1 MKAKMTKLCLLFIL
15 LCSLPVFYSC
25 SDEADAF
32 YLYEYWEVMFDP
44 EPPISETSLSITG
57 GTKLG
62 IKGGVAPYTAEIADG
77 QIATAYV
84 DENNDIQI
92 SSIKL
97 GSTSLMVKDADG
109 RIIKIG
115 LKVVNGKQSFSVNS
129 VEARITGI
137 DESLLDEQQK
147 EKLEA
152 VKKKIKDEAG
162 IQATGGIAFS
172 YDQKSSGKVTIVTS
186 KDNAPKIEGSFSR
199 STSESGTTF
208 QITING
214 KEYDCK
220 FKLPERSDT
229 SKSITTR
236 DLGPIPYWLVEDV
249 TEDYKSDVT
258 DLFGINATSL
268 KIERIYIGS
277 FTPLRYVYS
286 SFYKIDAAKSTKN
299 CFLSHLSSFSY

>member
-84 DENNDIQI
+84 DKNNDIQI

-97 GSTSLMVKDADG
+97 GNTSLMVKDADG

-186 KDNAPKIEGSFSR
+186 KDNTPKIEGSFSR

-258 DLFGINATSL
+258 DLFGINVTSL

-277 FTPLRYVYS
+277 FTPLR
-286 SFYKIDAAKSTKN
+286 
-299 CFLSHLSSFSY
+299 

>member
-1 MKAKMTKLCLLFIL
+1 MKAKMAKLCLLFIL

-162 IQATGGIAFS
+162 IQAIGGIAFS

-236 DLGPIPYWLVEDV
+236 DLDPIPYWLVEDV

-277 FTPLRYVYS
+277 FTPLR
-286 SFYKIDAAKSTKN
+286 
-299 CFLSHLSSFSY
+299 

>member
-1 MKAKMTKLCLLFIL
+1 MKAKMAKLCLLFIL

-62 IKGGVAPYTAEIADG
+62 IKGGVAHYTAEIADG

-147 EKLEA
+147 GKLEA
-152 VKKKIKDEAG
+152 VIKKIKDEAG

-277 FTPLRYVYS
+277 FTPLR
-286 SFYKIDAAKSTKN
+286 
-299 CFLSHLSSFSY
+299 

>member
-152 VKKKIKDEAG
+152 VIKKIKDEAG

-186 KDNAPKIEGSFSR
+186 KDNTPKIEGSFSR

-277 FTPLRYVYS
+277 FTPLR
-286 SFYKIDAAKSTKN
+286 
-299 CFLSHLSSFSY
+299 

>member
-25 SDEADAF
+25 SDEADDF
-32 YLYEYWEVMFDP
+32 YLFEYWEVMFDP

-97 GSTSLMVKDADG
+97 GNTSLMVKDADG

-137 DESLLDEQQK
+137 NESLLDEQQK
-147 EKLEA
+147 EKLEE
-152 VKKKIKDEAG
+152 VIKKIKDEAG

-186 KDNAPKIEGSFSR
+186 KDNTPKIEGSFSR

-277 FTPLRYVYS
+277 FTPLR
-286 SFYKIDAAKSTKN
+286 
-299 CFLSHLSSFSY
+299 

>member
-1 MKAKMTKLCLLFIL
+1 MKAKMAKLCLLFIL

-77 QIATAYV
+77 QIAIAYV
-84 DENNDIQI
+84 DENNDIRI

-152 VKKKIKDEAG
+152 VIKKIKDEAG
-162 IQATGGIAFS
+162 IQATGVIAFS

-220 FKLPERSDT
+220 FKLPERPDT

-277 FTPLRYVYS
+277 FTPLR
-286 SFYKIDAAKSTKN
+286 
-299 CFLSHLSSFSY
+299 

>member
-15 LCSLPVFYSC
+15 LCSLSVFYSC

-77 QIATAYV
+77 QIAIAYV

-97 GSTSLMVKDADG
+97 GNTSLMVKDADG

-152 VKKKIKDEAG
+152 VIKKIKDEAG
-162 IQATGGIAFS
+162 IQATGVIAFS

-220 FKLPERSDT
+220 FKLPERPDT

-277 FTPLRYVYS
+277 FTPLR
-286 SFYKIDAAKSTKN
+286 
-299 CFLSHLSSFSY
+299 

>member
-1 MKAKMTKLCLLFIL
+1 ML
-15 LCSLPVFYSC
+15 
-25 SDEADAF
+25 
-32 YLYEYWEVMFDP
+32 DP
-44 EPPISETSLSITG
+44 EPPLVKRLPITG

-152 VKKKIKDEAG
+152 VIKKIKDEAG

-172 YDQKSSGKVTIVTS
+172 YDQKSSGKVTIVAS

-249 TEDYKSDVT
+249 TENYKSDVIGQFET
-258 DLFGINATSL
+258 DATSL

-277 FTPLRYVYS
+277 FTPLR
-286 SFYKIDAAKSTKN
+286 
-299 CFLSHLSSFSY
+299 

>member
-1 MKAKMTKLCLLFIL
+1 MKAKMAKLCLLFIL

-25 SDEADAF
+25 SDEADDF
-32 YLYEYWEVMFDP
+32 YLFEYWEVMLDP

-129 VEARITGI
+129 VEAKITGI

-152 VKKKIKDEAG
+152 VIKKIKEEAG

-186 KDNAPKIEGSFSR
+186 KDNTPKIEGSFSR

-220 FKLPERSDT
+220 FKLPERPDT

-277 FTPLRYVYS
+277 FTPLR
-286 SFYKIDAAKSTKN
+286 
-299 CFLSHLSSFSY
+299 

>member
-32 YLYEYWEVMFDP
+32 YLYEYWEVMLDP
-44 EPPISETSLSITG
+44 EPPISETSLPITG

-152 VKKKIKDEAG
+152 VIKKIKDEAG

-186 KDNAPKIEGSFSR
+186 KDNAPKIEGSFSS

-249 TEDYKSDVT
+249 TENYKSDVIGQFET
-258 DLFGINATSL
+258 DATSL

-277 FTPLRYVYS
+277 FTPLR
-286 SFYKIDAAKSTKN
+286 
-299 CFLSHLSSFSY
+299 

>member
-1 MKAKMTKLCLLFIL
+1 MKAKTTKLCLLFIL

-25 SDEADAF
+25 SDEADDF
-32 YLYEYWEVMFDP
+32 YLFEYWEVMLDP
-44 EPPISETSLSITG
+44 EPPISEASLSITG

-77 QIATAYV
+77 QIATAYI
-84 DENNDIQI
+84 DKNNDIQI

-109 RIIKIG
+109 RVIKIG

-137 DESLLDEQQK
+137 DESLLNEQQK

-152 VKKKIKDEAG
+152 VIKKIKEEAD

-172 YDQKSSGKVTIVTS
+172 YDQKSSGKVTIVTG
-186 KDNAPKIEGSFSR
+186 KENTPKIEGSFSR

-220 FKLPERSDT
+220 FKLPERPDT

-249 TEDYKSDVT
+249 TEDYKSEVT
-258 DLFGINATSL
+258 GLFGTNATSL

-277 FTPLRYVYS
+277 FTPLR
-286 SFYKIDAAKSTKN
+286 
-299 CFLSHLSSFSY
+299 

>member
-1 MKAKMTKLCLLFIL
+1 MKAKMAKLCLLFIL

-115 LKVVNGKQSFSVNS
+115 LKVVNGKQSSSVNS

-277 FTPLRYVYS
+277 FTPLR
-286 SFYKIDAAKSTKN
+286 
-299 CFLSHLSSFSY
+299 

>member
-1 MKAKMTKLCLLFIL
+1 MKAKMAKLCLLFIL

-84 DENNDIQI
+84 DENNDIRI

-152 VKKKIKDEAG
+152 VIKMIKDEAG

-172 YDQKSSGKVTIVTS
+172 YDQKSSGKVTNVTS

-220 FKLPERSDT
+220 FKLPERPDT

-277 FTPLRYVYS
+277 FTPLR
-286 SFYKIDAAKSTKN
+286 
-299 CFLSHLSSFSY
+299 

>member
-1 MKAKMTKLCLLFIL
+1 MKAKMAKLCLLFIL

-25 SDEADAF
+25 SDEADDF
-32 YLYEYWEVMFDP
+32 YLFEYWEVMLNP

-186 KDNAPKIEGSFSR
+186 KDNTPKIEGSFSR

-277 FTPLRYVYS
+277 FTPLR
-286 SFYKIDAAKSTKN
+286 
-299 CFLSHLSSFSY
+299 

>member
-1 MKAKMTKLCLLFIL
+1 MKAKMAKLCLLFIL

-147 EKLEA
+147 GKLEA
-152 VKKKIKDEAG
+152 DIKKIKDEAG

-249 TEDYKSDVT
+249 TENYKSDVIGQFET
-258 DLFGINATSL
+258 DATSL

-277 FTPLRYVYS
+277 FTPLR
-286 SFYKIDAAKSTKN
+286 
-299 CFLSHLSSFSY
+299 

>member
-44 EPPISETSLSITG
+44 EPPISETSLPITG
-57 GTKLG
+57 GTMLG

-77 QIATAYV
+77 QIATAYI

-137 DESLLDEQQK
+137 DKSLLDEQQK

-152 VKKKIKDEAG
+152 VIKKIKDEAG

-186 KDNAPKIEGSFSR
+186 KDNTPKIEGSFSR

-277 FTPLRYVYS
+277 FTPLR
-286 SFYKIDAAKSTKN
+286 
-299 CFLSHLSSFSY
+299 

>member
-1 MKAKMTKLCLLFIL
+1 MKAKMAKLCLLFIL

-199 STSESGTTF
+199 STSASGTTF

-249 TEDYKSDVT
+249 TEDNKSVVT

-268 KIERIYIGS
+268 KIDRIYIGS
-277 FTPLRYVYS
+277 FTPLR
-286 SFYKIDAAKSTKN
+286 
-299 CFLSHLSSFSY
+299 

>member
-77 QIATAYV
+77 QIAIAYV

-236 DLGPIPYWLVEDV
+236 DLDPIPYWLVEDV

-277 FTPLRYVYS
+277 FTPLR
-286 SFYKIDAAKSTKN
+286 
-299 CFLSHLSSFSY
+299 

>member
-44 EPPISETSLSITG
+44 EPPISEASLSITG

-147 EKLEA
+147 GKLEA
-152 VKKKIKDEAG
+152 VIKKIKDEAG

-186 KDNAPKIEGSFSR
+186 KDNTPKIEGSFSR

-277 FTPLRYVYS
+277 FTPLR
-286 SFYKIDAAKSTKN
+286 
-299 CFLSHLSSFSY
+299 

>member
-1 MKAKMTKLCLLFIL
+1 MKAKMAKLCLLFIL

-44 EPPISETSLSITG
+44 EPPISEASLSITG

-97 GSTSLMVKDADG
+97 GNTSLMVKDADG

-152 VKKKIKDEAG
+152 VIKKIKEEAG

-220 FKLPERSDT
+220 FKLPERPDT

-258 DLFGINATSL
+258 DLFGINASSL

-277 FTPLRYVYS
+277 FTPLR
-286 SFYKIDAAKSTKN
+286 
-299 CFLSHLSSFSY
+299 

>member
-1 MKAKMTKLCLLFIL
+1 MKAKMAKLCLLFIL

-220 FKLPERSDT
+220 FKLPELPERPDT

-277 FTPLRYVYS
+277 FTPLR
-286 SFYKIDAAKSTKN
+286 
-299 CFLSHLSSFSY
+299 

>member
-1 MKAKMTKLCLLFIL
+1 MKAKTTKLCLLFIL

-25 SDEADAF
+25 SNEADDF
-32 YLYEYWEVMFDP
+32 YLFEYWEVMLNP

-152 VKKKIKDEAG
+152 VIKKIKDEAG

-186 KDNAPKIEGSFSR
+186 KNNTPKIEGSFSR

-220 FKLPERSDT
+220 FKLPELPERPDT

-236 DLGPIPYWLVEDV
+236 DLSPIPYWLVEDV

-277 FTPLRYVYS
+277 FTPLR
-286 SFYKIDAAKSTKN
+286 
-299 CFLSHLSSFSY
+299 

>member
-25 SDEADAF
+25 SDEADDF
-32 YLYEYWEVMFDP
+32 YLFEYWEVMFDP
-44 EPPISETSLSITG
+44 EPPISETSLPITG

-62 IKGGVAPYTAEIADG
+62 IKGGVAPYTAEVADG
-77 QIATAYV
+77 QIATAYI
-84 DENNDIQI
+84 DKNNDIQI

-152 VKKKIKDEAG
+152 VIKKIKEEAG

-186 KDNAPKIEGSFSR
+186 KDNTPKIEGSFSR

-249 TEDYKSDVT
+249 TEDYKSEVT
-258 DLFGINATSL
+258 GLFGTNATSL

-277 FTPLRYVYS
+277 FTPLR
-286 SFYKIDAAKSTKN
+286 
-299 CFLSHLSSFSY
+299 

>member
-44 EPPISETSLSITG
+44 EPPINETSLPITG

-62 IKGGVAPYTAEIADG
+62 IKGGIAPYTAEIADG
-77 QIATAYV
+77 QIATAYI

-92 SSIKL
+92 SSINL

-152 VKKKIKDEAG
+152 VIKKIKDEAG

-220 FKLPERSDT
+220 FKLPERPDT

-277 FTPLRYVYS
+277 FTPLR
-286 SFYKIDAAKSTKN
+286 
-299 CFLSHLSSFSY
+299 

>member
-1 MKAKMTKLCLLFIL
+1 MKAKTTKLCLLFIL

-25 SDEADAF
+25 SNEADDF
-32 YLYEYWEVMFDP
+32 YLFEYWEVMLNP

-147 EKLEA
+147 GKLEA
-152 VKKKIKDEAG
+152 VIKKIKDEAG

-186 KDNAPKIEGSFSR
+186 KNNTPKIEGSFSR

-220 FKLPERSDT
+220 FKLPELPERPDT

-277 FTPLRYVYS
+277 FTPLR
-286 SFYKIDAAKSTKN
+286 
-299 CFLSHLSSFSY
+299 

>member
-25 SDEADAF
+25 SDEADDF
-32 YLYEYWEVMFDP
+32 YLFEYWEVMFDP

-97 GSTSLMVKDADG
+97 GNTSLMVKDADG

-147 EKLEA
+147 EKLEE
-152 VKKKIKDEAG
+152 VIKKIKDEAG

-186 KDNAPKIEGSFSR
+186 KDNTPKIEGSFSR

-277 FTPLRYVYS
+277 FTPLR
-286 SFYKIDAAKSTKN
+286 
-299 CFLSHLSSFSY
+299 

>member
-44 EPPISETSLSITG
+44 EPPISETSLPITG

-62 IKGGVAPYTAEIADG
+62 IKGGIAPYTAEIADG
-77 QIATAYV
+77 QIATAYI

-152 VKKKIKDEAG
+152 VIKKIKDEAG
-162 IQATGGIAFS
+162 IQATGVIAFS

-277 FTPLRYVYS
+277 FTPLR
-286 SFYKIDAAKSTKN
+286 
-299 CFLSHLSSFSY
+299 

>member
-25 SDEADAF
+25 SDEADDF
-32 YLYEYWEVMFDP
+32 YLFEYWEVMLNP

-62 IKGGVAPYTAEIADG
+62 IKGGIAPYTAEIADG

-84 DENNDIQI
+84 DKNNDIQI

-97 GSTSLMVKDADG
+97 GNTSLMVKDADG

-152 VKKKIKDEAG
+152 VIKKIKDEAG

-249 TEDYKSDVT
+249 TENYKSDVIGQFET
-258 DLFGINATSL
+258 DATSL

-277 FTPLRYVYS
+277 FTPLR
-286 SFYKIDAAKSTKN
+286 
-299 CFLSHLSSFSY
+299 

>member
-1 MKAKMTKLCLLFIL
+1 MKAKTTKLCLLFIL

-152 VKKKIKDEAG
+152 VIKKIKDEAG

-220 FKLPERSDT
+220 FKLPERPDT

-277 FTPLRYVYS
+277 FTPLR
-286 SFYKIDAAKSTKN
+286 
-299 CFLSHLSSFSY
+299 

>member
-44 EPPISETSLSITG
+44 EPPISETSLPITG

-77 QIATAYV
+77 QIATAYI

-137 DESLLDEQQK
+137 DKSLLDEQQK

-152 VKKKIKDEAG
+152 VIKKIKDEAG

-186 KDNAPKIEGSFSR
+186 KDNTPKIEGTFSR

-277 FTPLRYVYS
+277 FTPL
-286 SFYKIDAAKSTKN
+286 
-299 CFLSHLSSFSY
+299 H

>member
-1 MKAKMTKLCLLFIL
+1 MKAKTTKLCLLFIL

-152 VKKKIKDEAG
+152 VIKKIKDEAG

-186 KDNAPKIEGSFSR
+186 KNNTPKIEGSFSR

-258 DLFGINATSL
+258 DLFGINVTSL

-277 FTPLRYVYS
+277 FTPLR
-286 SFYKIDAAKSTKN
+286 
-299 CFLSHLSSFSY
+299 

>member
-44 EPPISETSLSITG
+44 EPPISETSLPITG
-57 GTKLG
+57 GTKLV
-62 IKGGVAPYTAEIADG
+62 IKGGIAPYTAEIADG
-77 QIATAYV
+77 QIATAYI

-152 VKKKIKDEAG
+152 VIKKIKDEAG

-199 STSESGTTF
+199 STSESGTKF

-220 FKLPERSDT
+220 FKLPERPDT

-277 FTPLRYVYS
+277 FTPLR
-286 SFYKIDAAKSTKN
+286 
-299 CFLSHLSSFSY
+299 

>member
-1 MKAKMTKLCLLFIL
+1 MKAKMAKLYLLFIL

-77 QIATAYV
+77 QIAIAYV

-97 GSTSLMVKDADG
+97 GNTSLMVKDADG

-236 DLGPIPYWLVEDV
+236 DLDPIPYWLVEDV

-277 FTPLRYVYS
+277 FTPLR
-286 SFYKIDAAKSTKN
+286 
-299 CFLSHLSSFSY
+299 

>member
-152 VKKKIKDEAG
+152 VIKKIKDEAG
-162 IQATGGIAFS
+162 IQATGVIAFS

-186 KDNAPKIEGSFSR
+186 KDNTPKIEGSFSR

-277 FTPLRYVYS
+277 FTPLR
-286 SFYKIDAAKSTKN
+286 
-299 CFLSHLSSFSY
+299 

>member
-84 DENNDIQI
+84 DENNDIRI

-137 DESLLDEQQK
+137 DKSLLDEQQK

-152 VKKKIKDEAG
+152 VIKKIKDEAG

-277 FTPLRYVYS
+277 FTPLR
-286 SFYKIDAAKSTKN
+286 
-299 CFLSHLSSFSY
+299 

>member
-1 MKAKMTKLCLLFIL
+1 MKAKMAKLCLLFIL

-32 YLYEYWEVMFDP
+32 YLYEYWEVMLDP
-44 EPPISETSLSITG
+44 EPPISETSLPITG

-62 IKGGVAPYTAEIADG
+62 IKGGIAPYTAEIADG
-77 QIATAYV
+77 QIATAYI
-84 DENNDIQI
+84 DGNNDIQI

-220 FKLPERSDT
+220 FKLPERPDT

-277 FTPLRYVYS
+277 FTPLR
-286 SFYKIDAAKSTKN
+286 
-299 CFLSHLSSFSY
+299 

>member
-77 QIATAYV
+77 QIAIAYV

-97 GSTSLMVKDADG
+97 GNTSLMVKDADG

-115 LKVVNGKQSFSVNS
+115 LKVVNSKQSFSVNS

-152 VKKKIKDEAG
+152 VIKKIKDEAG
-162 IQATGGIAFS
+162 IQATGVIAFS

-220 FKLPERSDT
+220 FKLPERPDT

-236 DLGPIPYWLVEDV
+236 DLGPIIPYWLVEDV

-277 FTPLRYVYS
+277 FTPLR
-286 SFYKIDAAKSTKN
+286 
-299 CFLSHLSSFSY
+299 

>member
-25 SDEADAF
+25 SDEADDF
-32 YLYEYWEVMFDP
+32 YLFEYWEVMFDP

-186 KDNAPKIEGSFSR
+186 KDNTPKIEGSFSR

-236 DLGPIPYWLVEDV
+236 DLDPIPYWLVEDV

-277 FTPLRYVYS
+277 FTPLR
-286 SFYKIDAAKSTKN
+286 
-299 CFLSHLSSFSY
+299 

>member
-1 MKAKMTKLCLLFIL
+1 MKAKMAKLCLLFIL

-25 SDEADAF
+25 SDEADDF
-32 YLYEYWEVMFDP
+32 YLFEYWEVMLNP

-62 IKGGVAPYTAEIADG
+62 IKGGIAPYTAEIADG

-84 DENNDIQI
+84 DKNNDIQI

-97 GSTSLMVKDADG
+97 GNTSLMVKDADG

-220 FKLPERSDT
+220 FKLPELPERPDT

-277 FTPLRYVYS
+277 FTPLR
-286 SFYKIDAAKSTKN
+286 
-299 CFLSHLSSFSY
+299 